1 MRIEFIGA
9 AHEVTGSCHYLK
21 IGEKHILV
29 DCGMEQGADIYENQD
44 IPVNAAAID
53 YVFVT
58 HAHIDHSG
66 LLPLLYARGFR
77 GQIFATNAT
86 TQLCNIMLKDS
97 AHIQEF
103 EADWRNR
110 KARRAGQPEVV
121 PMYSMND
128 AQGVLNYFVPCDYD
142 KKVHVCDE
150 LTVCFRDAGHL
161 LGSSFIEMWAKEEED
176 ECKLIFSGDIGNGNR
191 ALIRDPEIPESAD
204 YLIMESTYGDRNH
217 EVPPDYASEL
227 ARVLAVTFARGG
239 NVVIPA
245 FSVGRTQEMLYY
257 LRKIKQNQM
266 LSSFQNFE
274 VYVDSPLAIEAT
286 NIFNKNVLECFR
298 EKDLEMIKNG
308 TTAFADSGGVHME
321 HVADA
326 VIESGMRAAIAKSTM
341 DMGNA
346 ITGAMKETA
355 SEAIDHTKELYK
367 NYQGAGDGRVD
378 IWFAIRQVMTCSR
391 DLITMV
397 GECAKELHT
406 GIHAHLCEH
415 KDEVSFCLQ
424 NYQKRP
430 AEFLDEM
437 GILGPNLLTAHNVM
451 LSDHDITLM
460 AERGVKMIHC
470 PRANLANHGFPK
482 APQIL
487 EAGASV
493 GLGCDG
499 AAPSNLDIFDEM
511 KVLRYAMLAYWGLPS
526 FNPVVM
532 TCPTLLKMAS
542 QGGAN
547 AIGHGDILG
556 SVKEGKKADLI
567 LLNIDQPHITPTQN
581 LVNTIV
587 DAANGHDVIDSII
600 NGKLVMKNREVLTL
614 DEERIRFEATQHM
627 NEIIKRAY

>member
-1 MRIEFIGA
+1 MENYDILIKNCQVLNPDMSISSTCSVGIKD
-9 AHEVTGSCHYLK
+9 SWIKK
-21 IGEKHILV
+21 IGSADDFAASTATETLDGKGKLV
-29 DCGMEQGADIYENQD
+29 MPGLIDGHTHTCQQLLRGRVADEYPMVWTRFLVPFESN
-44 IPVNAAAID
+44 
-53 YVFVT
+53 
-58 HAHIDHSG
+58 
-66 LLPLLYARGFR
+66 LLPEDSYVS
-77 GQIFATNAT
+77 GQ
-86 TQLCNIMLKDS
+86 
-97 AHIQEF
+97 
-103 EADWRNR
+103 
-110 KARRAGQPEVV
+110 
-121 PMYSMND
+121 
-128 AQGVLNYFVPCDYD
+128 
-142 KKVHVCDE
+142 
-150 LTVCFRDAGHL
+150 
-161 LGSSFIEMWAKEEED
+161 
-176 ECKLIFSGDIGNGNR
+176 
-191 ALIRDPEIPESAD
+191 
-204 YLIMESTYGDRNH
+204 
-217 EVPPDYASEL
+217 L
-227 ARVLAVTFARGG
+227 A
-239 NVVIPA
+239 
-245 FSVGRTQEMLYY
+245 
-257 LRKIKQNQM
+257 
-266 LSSFQNFE
+266 
-274 VYVDSPLAIEAT
+274 
-286 NIFNKNVLECFR
+286 C
-298 EKDLEMIKNG
+298 LEMIKNG

-321 HVADA
+321 RVADA

-355 SEAIDHTKELYK
+355 DEAMEHTKELYK
-367 NYQGAGDGRVD
+367 KYQGAGDGRVD

-391 DLITMV
+391 ELIAMV
-397 GECAKELHT
+397 GDYAKELHT

-451 LSDHDITLM
+451 LSDHDIALM

-470 PRANLANHGFPK
+470 PRANLSNHGFPK

-487 EAGASV
+487 ESGASV

-511 KVLRYAMLAYWGLPS
+511 KALRYSMIAYWGLPS

-556 SVKEGKKADLI
+556 SVEEGKKADLI
-567 LLNIDQPHITPTQN
+567 LVNIEQPHITPTQN

-587 DAANGHDVIDSII
+587 DAANGHDVMDSII

-614 DEERIRFEATQHM
+614 DEERIRFEAAQHM
-627 NEIIKRAY
+627 IEIIKIAY